1 MSKMTKAVKQ
11 GKKAEDNKAVV
22 NFMGGVSYE
31 INPLDT
37 LKIVSASSI
46 FGEPQY
52 YRDGEFAPKAI
63 IDALFEIDGC
73 MIDYILEGFGKY
85 KGKKTSDIMEDVI
98 DEALKYDFKGALE
111 WAAVLRNEFN
121 MRLNPQ
127 VIMVRAALLK
137 EERIKFTNAH
147 PGLFFELNNK
157 VMARADDCLSQITYY
172 LFRHGGRKNKIP
184 GILKKSWAKKIES
197 LSAYEIY
204 KYKNHDIGLIDGV
217 RICHANNEKIDE
229 LMRTGTLKVEADSL
243 TWETL
248 RATGKSWEEITE
260 AIKLPHMAL
269 LRNLRGIFKEITDEE
284 KTERLLNRLK
294 EGVEKGKQF
303 PFRYMTALKAV
314 NREAKKDEKLCG
326 SLMRI
331 SDTLEEC
338 LDISC
343 NNLPKLKGRSA
354 FLSDNSGSAWGTFNS
369 EYGSVTVANINNLS
383 AVIGA
388 ANSERG
394 TVVKFGDRM
403 IKYEISRRQGI
414 LKQTEEID
422 RDRGRDVG
430 LNTENGVWLFLSEAI
445 DKKIHYDNIFIYSDM
460 QAGHGGLYGTRE
472 GEQAYRERGFAVKGN
487 YIDVA
492 KLVAAYR
499 KQVNPK
505 VNVYCIQ
512 TAGYN
517 NVLLPEN
524 GYRTNILYGWTGK
537 ELLYADAM
545 NRFWDEKDRQR
556 EERKQQN

>member
-22 NFMGGVSYE
+22 NFMGGVSYG

-52 YRDGEFAPKAI
+52 YRDGEFAPKTV
-63 IDALFEIDGC
+63 IDALFEIDSC
-73 MIDYILEGFGKY
+73 MIDYILEGFDKY

-98 DEALKYDFKGALE
+98 DEALKCDFKGVLE

-137 EERIKFTNAH
+137 EERIKFTKAH

-157 VMARADDCLSQITYY
+157 VMARADDCLAQMTYY
-172 LFRHGGRKNKIP
+172 LYRHDGSKSKIP

-197 LSAYEIY
+197 LSDYEIY
-204 KYKNHDIGLIDGV
+204 KYRNHDIGLIDGV
-217 RICHANNEKIDE
+217 RICHAHNAKIDE
-229 LMRTGTLKVEADSL
+229 LMRTGTLKVEEDSL

-248 RATGKSWEEITE
+248 RATGKSWNEITE
-260 AIKLPHMAL
+260 TIRMPHMAL
-269 LRNLRGIFKEITDEE
+269 LRNLRGIFKEIADPE
-284 KTERLLNRLK
+284 KTVKLLDLLK

-338 LDISC
+338 LDIAC
-343 NNLPKLKGRSA
+343 NNLPRLKGCSA

-383 AVIGA
+383 SVIGA

-403 IKYEISRRQGI
+403 VKYEISRRQGI

-445 DKKIHYDNIFIYSDM
+445 DKKLHYDNIFIYSDM